1 MSILE
6 REVIEKFRQLDEDA
20 RKRVRALI
28 EREAES
34 EPDAQTTKFD
44 FDAWWARVEAARIT
58 LRPDAS
64 GRTPTASDLV
74 NEVREERDA
83 DILRSLGFR
92 DSAGGSTD

>member
-1 MSILE
+1 MNTLE

-28 EREAES
+28 ERES
-34 EPDAQTTKFD
+34 DAQPAKFD
-44 FDAWWARVEAARIT
+44 FDAWWAQVEAARIT

-64 GRTPTASDLV
+64 GRIPTASDLV

-83 DILRSLGFR
+83 DILHSLGFR
-92 DSAGGSTD
+92 GSAGDSTN

>member
-1 MSILE
+1 MSTLE

-28 EREAES
+28 EREA
-34 EPDAQTTKFD
+34 DAQTAGFD

-92 DSAGGSTD
+92 DSAGDSTD